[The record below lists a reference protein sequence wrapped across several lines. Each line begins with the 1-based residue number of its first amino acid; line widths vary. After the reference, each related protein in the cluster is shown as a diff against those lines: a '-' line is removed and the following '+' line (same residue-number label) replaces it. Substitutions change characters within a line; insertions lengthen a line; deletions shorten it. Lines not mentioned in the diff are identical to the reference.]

1 MRRVL
6 GLLLLASLGLCACA
20 SVDEAGASPLR
31 TATFSAGS
39 ARFGA
44 TSVELITDGA
54 IAAERLRAL
63 INSAEARVDVE
74 LYEFDRPDLA
84 DALIGAHRRGV
95 RVRVVEDPTVTVNA
109 GTSARLRLAGT
120 EVLIFPVQQ
129 RQIDHVKLLI
139 VDPRAA
145 ISPGMNCAPISFLN
159 PHFHLP
165 VTT

>member
-1 MRRVL
+1 M
-6 GLLLLASLGLCACA
+6 
-20 SVDEAGASPLR
+20 
-31 TATFSAGS
+31 
-39 ARFGA
+39 
-44 TSVELITDGA
+44 
-54 IAAERLRAL
+54 AAERLRAL

-139 VDPRAA
+139 VDSRAA
-145 ISPGMNCAPISFLN
+145 IFGGMNWGSMSWRNHDFDLAVTGPALGHLASIFSADVVRSRRRRASAAPPPAPPALQRSA
-159 PHFHLP
+159 P
-165 VTT
+165 